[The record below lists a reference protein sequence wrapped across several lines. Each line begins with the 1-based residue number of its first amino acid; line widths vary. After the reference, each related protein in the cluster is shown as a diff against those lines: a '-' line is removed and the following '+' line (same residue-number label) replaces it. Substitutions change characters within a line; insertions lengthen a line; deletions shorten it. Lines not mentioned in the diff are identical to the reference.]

1 MDISIAL
8 SGEHLC
14 SSHFLTINKEST
26 LHSHLLSRMTINRVA
41 IYIIPNHPI
50 RHYSDISN
58 SPISTT
64 LQVFISAID
73 SHAIKIMIAVLA
85 TEK

>member
-14 SSHFLTINKEST
+14 SCHFLTINKEST

-41 IYIIPNHPI
+41 IYIIPNHPG
-50 RHYSDISN
+50 
-58 SPISTT
+58 
-64 LQVFISAID
+64 
-73 SHAIKIMIAVLA
+73 A
-85 TEK
+85 TILTFLIHRYRQRLRLLYQQLILMQSKS